1 MKYAR
6 LIDQHAPPTEGSKAA
21 AERIFLK
28 QQQEARELQMKQ
40 IMDAKLKKEEN
51 GEEYG
56 EETESPSPDKHW
68 GSDIEY

>member
-1 MKYAR
+1 
-6 LIDQHAPPTEGSKAA
+6 
-21 AERIFLK
+21 
-28 QQQEARELQMKQ
+28 MKQ
-40 IMDAKLKKEEN
+40 MNDAKLKKEEN